1 MSEEEVWV
9 YYPKGVQGIIGF
21 GTSSFVGDLGNG
33 QVLKYPR
40 IARENGQDIEH
51 EARIYAILGRHPRI
65 LTFLGLDSRGLRLEK
80 ALNGTVYDFLRIHS
94 TNSANKLKWSR
105 QLAEAVAYVHSKKII
120 HNDISIRNC
129 FLDENL
135 DLMLGDFQGLY
146 TDNDGRAREAYAY
159 GQLKSSV
166 PGLVWRSHQ
175 RSDLFAIGT
184 AMYEMMTGHEPYP
197 ELDSIEDEARI
208 EELYASGQ
216 FPELHEI
223 VGQDVIWK
231 CWSQLYET
239 AEECA
244 QELKDIEEAIELSP
258 YNSDTLSI

>member
-1 MSEEEVWV
+1 M
-9 YYPKGVQGIIGF
+9 
-21 GTSSFVGDLGNG
+21 
-33 QVLKYPR
+33 
-40 IARENGQDIEH
+40 
-51 EARIYAILGRHPRI
+51 GRHPRI

>member
-40 IARENGQDIEH
+40 IARENWQDIEH